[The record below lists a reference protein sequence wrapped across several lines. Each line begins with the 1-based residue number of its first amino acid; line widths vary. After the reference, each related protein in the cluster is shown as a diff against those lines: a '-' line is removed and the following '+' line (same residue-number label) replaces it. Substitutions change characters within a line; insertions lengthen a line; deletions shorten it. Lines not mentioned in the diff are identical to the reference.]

1 VDFKG
6 ERIREVSLRSCSCN
20 CEELTSLH
28 QEGEGR
34 EGGRE
39 RGSRQAGGRQQQV
52 EEGRRRRKKE
62 GERDATLSFRAV
74 WQTAD
79 RRKKELWRL
88 DNFSWS
94 CCKVAN
100 IDTSI
105 QCNVNFKTR
114 TLLITLMTNKI

>member
-1 VDFKG
+1 MDFKG

-52 EEGRRRRKKE
+52 EEGRRKKKKERRRK
-62 GERDATLSFRAV
+62 GRHPFLSHSLANRRPAKKRAV
-74 WQTAD
+74 A
-79 RRKKELWRL
+79 
-88 DNFSWS
+88 
-94 CCKVAN
+94 VG
-100 IDTSI
+100 
-105 QCNVNFKTR
+105 
-114 TLLITLMTNKI
+114 